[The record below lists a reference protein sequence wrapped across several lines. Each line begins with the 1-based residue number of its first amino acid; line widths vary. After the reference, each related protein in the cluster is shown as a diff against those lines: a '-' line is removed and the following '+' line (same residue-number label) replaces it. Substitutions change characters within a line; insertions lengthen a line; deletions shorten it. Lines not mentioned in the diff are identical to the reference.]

1 MSELVELKY
10 TRIFEEHQKAKSSD
24 LIIHRGGAR
33 SSKTYSIAQ
42 DTVCGPFINQPDA
55 GFRCLILR
63 KTLPAVKTSVLV
75 SFKDVLDTIGLRDR
89 ITEEKKEL
97 NYRYGRSLIHF
108 SGLDDVEK
116 IKCYTP
122 EHGVL
127 TDHGFVPIAEIKVG
141 DLVASLDPRTKKVV
155 YRPVTKTYEYDYS
168 GDVYSPKITKKYSY
182 LSFRVTPEH
191 KLLGFKKINGGS
203 TGYRQGPWEL
213 KEVKDIKD
221 REGFF
226 IPRSGIWEGKK
237 QKSFTIPSLDYTE
250 DTTRGSL
257 KYQQPKKWKAQK
269 QGKKTI
275 TFETNNFL
283 SFLGWYISEGCLGTE
298 ERSEIHISQTK
309 VVSKARLKKVLELF
323 PYKFW
328 ELGKEKGYSLS
339 GKELYDYLKPLGKSH
354 EKYIPREILDLDK
367 EHLQHLFDALMDG
380 DGFETDEGR
389 YVYGTTSEQLKDD
402 VCELALKLGFTPTVH
417 EPRTDY
423 PTNFPNGRRFWSISL
438 CKRDYTELMGLQ
450 TEHYEG
456 KVYCI
461 EVPPDH
467 NIMIRHGGRTMWCGQ
482 SSEWHMIWME
492 EATDFSYDEYSQL
505 QLRLSAPEIKG
516 FTNKLIM
523 SFNPIDEN
531 HWIKTRLLPEEPDA
545 VEIVSTYRDNPFLPE
560 KYRKRIENLIKKDA
574 NFARIYRDG
583 EWGLLENTI
592 YNNWKV
598 VDEFPDHIHDIFFGL
613 DFGYN
618 DEMAMIKVGMEDK
631 SDTFWEQEVF
641 YEKETTIEQLVT
653 ILPHLMGVHRKKPIY
668 CDSANPD
675 KIKTLR
681 SHGFNAKPC
690 IKGKYSITNGIEFIK
705 TQDIKVVDGST
716 NLIKEK
722 QSYSWRKDRH
732 GRIFDEP
739 VDYLNHLMD
748 AERYAIITHIKR
760 GGGNVRWLDLLG

>member
-10 TRIFEEHQKAKSSD
+10 TRIFEEHQKAKLSD

-42 DTVCGPFINQPDA
+42 DTVCGPFISQPDA

-116 IKCYTP
+116 IK
-122 EHGVL
+122 
-127 TDHGFVPIAEIKVG
+127 
-141 DLVASLDPRTKKVV
+141 
-155 YRPVTKTYEYDYS
+155 
-168 GDVYSPKITKKYSY
+168 
-182 LSFRVTPEH
+182 
-191 KLLGFKKINGGS
+191 
-203 TGYRQGPWEL
+203 
-213 KEVKDIKD
+213 
-221 REGFF
+221 
-226 IPRSGIWEGKK
+226 
-237 QKSFTIPSLDYTE
+237 
-250 DTTRGSL
+250 
-257 KYQQPKKWKAQK
+257 
-269 QGKKTI
+269 
-275 TFETNNFL
+275 
-283 SFLGWYISEGCLGTE
+283 
-298 ERSEIHISQTK
+298 
-309 VVSKARLKKVLELF
+309 
-323 PYKFW
+323 
-328 ELGKEKGYSLS
+328 
-339 GKELYDYLKPLGKSH
+339 
-354 EKYIPREILDLDK
+354 
-367 EHLQHLFDALMDG
+367 
-380 DGFETDEGR
+380 
-389 YVYGTTSEQLKDD
+389 
-402 VCELALKLGFTPTVH
+402 
-417 EPRTDY
+417 
-423 PTNFPNGRRFWSISL
+423 
-438 CKRDYTELMGLQ
+438 
-450 TEHYEG
+450 
-456 KVYCI
+456 
-461 EVPPDH
+461 
-467 NIMIRHGGRTMWCGQ
+467 
-482 SSEWHMIWME
+482 SSEWHLIWME

-516 FTNKLIM
+516 FTNKLIL

-531 HWIKTRLLPEEPDA
+531 HWIKTRLLKEEPDA

-560 KYRKRIENLIKKDA
+560 KYKVRIENLIKKDA

-583 EWGLLENTI
+583 EWGMLENII

-598 VDEFPDHIHDIFFGL
+598 VDEFPSHINDVFFGL

-618 DEMAMIKVGMEDK
+618 DEMAMIKVGAEEN

-641 YEKETTIEQLVT
+641 YEKETTIEQLVPL
-653 ILPHLMGVHRKKPIY
+653 LPHLMGSHRKKPIY

-690 IKGKYSITNGIEFIK
+690 IKGKYSITNGIEFLK
-705 TQDIKVVDGST
+705 TQDIKIIDGST

-732 GRIFDEP
+732 GKILDDP
-739 VDYLNHLMD
+739 IDYLNHLMD

-760 GGGNVRWLDLLG
+760 GGGNVKWLDLLG